1 MTEDS
6 GLGLVIKYLDE
17 IIEQLELCQ
26 KMLKQAREKEATNGL
41 GD

>member
-17 IIEQLELCQ
+17 AIEQLELCQ
-26 KMLKQAREKEATNGL
+26 KLLKQAREKEATNGL